1 MACSD
6 NVVRVGLTP
15 KFRDVNTLVNMLTYR
30 CEKKHL
36 QNISFLCPLQLLI
49 SRSSGLAYPQ
59 RCWIPDFLWSL
70 CLV

>member
-30 CEKKHL
+30 CE
-36 QNISFLCPLQLLI
+36 NPLHPQLEKPA
-49 SRSSGLAYPQ
+49 SSMLFRLAYP
-59 RCWIPDFLWSL
+59 
-70 CLV
+70 